1 MTITA
6 NLAAPIALTNCRII
20 GTAEGTVLE
29 RGYVLIEGRF
39 ITRVAPM
46 SELQLPSQVETF
58 DLRGSTLMPG
68 LIDAHVHLLA
78 NAAER
83 RQDIHLWNVTTF
95 IEEQT
100 LHAGRNAEI
109 ALESGVTT
117 VRDMAGSRPEVAVK
131 HAVDDFVIR
140 GSRVVASGF
149 VGMTAG
155 HGDMFCPPAIDRRL
169 WKTADGPSACRQL
182 VREYARDGVDFIKIC
197 TSGGVLSQGDRP
209 NWRNYSPEETAVIVD
224 EAHALGMKVAAHAHT
239 AEGIKQA
246 LGAGVNTIEHGSQ
259 LTDELAA
266 EMASQGTWLCP
277 TLTLATYILE
287 HGEARG
293 VPAESLRK
301 GAETHKS
308 LIEGV
313 RRAHKEGVRIVV
325 GTDSCNTMAF
335 GNHAKELELLQKT
348 LNLTGAETIAMA
360 TQSTADAIGLGE
372 RVGSVAPGRWADLLV
387 VDGDPQAD
395 CRLLQDRRRI
405 LLVVR
410 DGAILVSRR
419 DGTDSRREMES
430 EGQPPALDR
439 VIRRDVRGTC
449 GES

>member
-1 MTITA
+1 MTTST
-6 NLAAPIALTNCRII
+6 NVTAPIALTNCRII
-20 GTAEGTVLE
+20 GTPEGTVLE
-29 RGYVLIEGRF
+29 HGYVLIEGRL

-46 SELQLPSQVETF
+46 SELQLPSRVESF

-95 IEEQT
+95 TEEQT
-100 LHAGRNAEI
+100 LHAARNAEI

-117 VRDMAGSRPEVAVK
+117 VRDMAGSRPEISVK

-155 HGDMFCPPAIDRRL
+155 HGDLFCPPAIDRRL
-169 WKTADGPSACRQL
+169 WKTADGRSACRRL

-224 EAHALGMKVAAHAHT
+224 EAHALGMRVAAHAHT
-239 AEGIKQA
+239 AEGIRQA
-246 LGAGVNTIEHGSQ
+246 LGAGVDTIEHGSQ

-266 EMASQGTWLCP
+266 EMARQGTWLCP

-335 GNHAKELELLQKT
+335 GHHAKELELLQST
-348 LNLTGAETIAMA
+348 LNLTGVETIAMA
-360 TQSTADAIGLGE
+360 TQSTAEAIGLGE

-387 VDGDPQAD
+387 VDGDPQTD

-405 LLVVR
+405 LLVIR
-410 DGAILVSRR
+410 DGAVLVSRR
-419 DGTDSRREMES
+419 GGPDLGRTIEPTE
-430 EGQPPALDR
+430 QPPALDR
-439 VIRRDVRGTC
+439 AIPSDVWDARD
-449 GES
+449 ES

>member
-1 MTITA
+1 MTTST
-6 NLAAPIALTNCRII
+6 NLAAPIALTNCRVI
-20 GTAEGTVLE
+20 GTPQGAVLE
-29 RGYVLIEGRF
+29 NAYVLIEGRF
-39 ITRVAPM
+39 IRRVAPM
-46 SELQLPSQVETF
+46 SELQLPAQVDTY
-58 DLRGSTLMPG
+58 DLKGSTLMPG

-83 RQDIHLWNVTTF
+83 PQDIHLWNVTTF

-100 LHAGRNAEI
+100 LHAARNAEI

-117 VRDMAGSRPEVAVK
+117 VRDTAGSRPEVAVK

-224 EAHALGMKVAAHAHT
+224 EAHALGMRVAAHAHT
-239 AEGIKQA
+239 VDGIRQA
-246 LGAGVNTIEHGSQ
+246 LGAAVDTIEHGSQ

-266 EMASQGTWLCP
+266 EMARRGTWLCP

-287 HGEARG
+287 EGEARG
-293 VPAESLRK
+293 VPPESLRK
-301 GAETHKS
+301 AAETHKS
-308 LIEGV
+308 LVEGV
-313 RRAHKEGVRIVV
+313 RRAHKEGVRIIV

-335 GNHAKELELLQKT
+335 GNHAKELEILQKA
-348 LNLTGAETIAMA
+348 LNLTGAEIIAMA

-405 LLVVR
+405 LMVIR
-410 DGAILVSRR
+410 DGAILISRR
-419 DGTDSRREMES
+419 GETAYGKTTDSATQTTAPNKTIPRDGWGTHDES
-430 EGQPPALDR
+430 
-439 VIRRDVRGTC
+439 
-449 GES
+449 

>member
-1 MTITA
+1 MTTSA
-6 NLAAPIALTNCRII
+6 NLASPIALTNCRII
-20 GTAEGTVLE
+20 GTPHGTVLE
-29 RGYVLIEGRF
+29 QAYVLIEGRF

-46 SELQLPSQVETF
+46 SELQLPSQVQSF
-58 DLRGSTLMPG
+58 DLGGATLMPG

-95 IEEQT
+95 TEEQT
-100 LHAGRNAEI
+100 LHAARNAEI

-117 VRDMAGSRPEVAVK
+117 VRDMAGSRPEVSVK

-209 NWRNYSPEETAVIVD
+209 NWRNYSPEETAAIVD
-224 EAHALGMKVAAHAHT
+224 EAHALGMRVAAHAHT
-239 AEGIKQA
+239 VEGIRQA
-246 LGAGVNTIEHGSQ
+246 LKAGVDTIEHGSQ
-259 LTDELAA
+259 LTDELAT
-266 EMASQGTWLCP
+266 EMAKQGTWLCP
-277 TLTLATYILE
+277 TLTLAAYILE
-287 HGEARG
+287 HGKARG

-308 LIEGV
+308 LLEGV
-313 RRAHKEGVRIVV
+313 RRAHKEGVRIAV

-335 GNHAKELELLQKT
+335 GNHAKELELLQET
-348 LNLTGAETIAMA
+348 LNLTGVEIIAMA
-360 TQSTADAIGLGE
+360 TQSSADAIGLGE

-419 DGTDSRREMES
+419 RGIGAGKQIDPGDHPT
-430 EGQPPALDR
+430 ALDR
-439 VIRRDVRGTC
+439 AIPSDVWGVPR
-449 GES
+449 

>member
-1 MTITA
+1 MTTSTK
-6 NLAAPIALTNCRII
+6 LAAPIALTNCRII
-20 GTAEGTVLE
+20 GTPQGTVLDN
-29 RGYVLIEGRF
+29 GYVLIEGRF

-46 SELQLPSQVETF
+46 SELQLPSVVESY
-58 DLRGSTLMPG
+58 DLRGSTVMPG

-83 RQDIHLWNVTTF
+83 RQEIHLWNVTTF
-95 IEEQT
+95 TEEQT
-100 LHAGRNAEI
+100 LHAARNAEI

-117 VRDMAGSRPEVAVK
+117 VRDTAGSRPEVAVK

-224 EAHALGMKVAAHAHT
+224 EAHALGMRVAAHAHT
-239 AEGIKQA
+239 VDGIRQA
-246 LGAGVNTIEHGSQ
+246 LEAGVDTIEHGSQ
-259 LTDELAA
+259 LTNELAA
-266 EMASQGTWLCP
+266 EMARKGTWLCP

-287 HGEARG
+287 QGEARG

-301 GAETHKS
+301 GVETHKS
-308 LIEGV
+308 LIEAV

-325 GTDSCNTMAF
+325 GTDSCNTMPF
-335 GNHAKELELLQKT
+335 GNHAKELELLQET
-348 LNLTGAETIAMA
+348 LSLTGPEIIAMA

-395 CRLLQDRRRI
+395 CRLLQDPRRI

-419 DGTDSRREMES
+419 GCPAS
-430 EGQPPALDR
+430 EGSTEAKGEPWALDGP
-439 VIRRDVRGTC
+439 IPSDVWGTRSE
-449 GES
+449 G